1 MKRLIAAVLFL
12 VSFSSLSGELILL
25 GWKDLKPEP
34 VPNQFV
40 LPELSYQQRQ
50 LLQEVF
56 TLNQYDDAESAAK
69 LTVLKNDLKADG
81 LDADELLMLRE
92 KYIEVQRLASETI
105 ISDFDGEKVRIPGFL
120 VPIEFSAPLVAT
132 DFLLVPYAG
141 ACIHMPPPPA
151 NQIVLV
157 SYPAGYKVETVQYPV
172 WVEGVISSKLTTD
185 NVYLVDGETDVTMG
199 YSMNASSVVNY
210 H

>member
-1 MKRLIAAVLFL
+1 MLIVSL
-12 VSFSSLSGELILL
+12 VSFYSFSAELIQLD
-25 GWKDLKPEP
+25 WKDLKPESTHP
-34 VPNQFV
+34 QIS
-40 LPELSYQQRQ
+40 LPELSYDQRSA
-50 LLQEVF
+50 LQEVF
-56 TLNQYDDAESAAK
+56 TLSQYDDAQTAEK
-69 LTVLKNDLKADG
+69 LAVLKKALKAEG

-92 KYIEVQRLASETI
+92 KYIEGQRLAAETI
-105 ISDFDGEKVRIPGFL
+105 ITDFDGEKVRIPGFL

-132 DFLLVPYAG
+132 EFLLVPYAG

-151 NQIVLV
+151 NQIVQV
-157 SYPAGYKVETVQYPV
+157 SYPDGYEVETVQYPV

-185 NVYLVDGETDVTMG
+185 NVYLVDGETNVTMG